1 MGSARQLFYDTQFS
15 SIWWWKASVCS
26 LQLRC
31 VWDAAED
38 RLFVW
43 HFLTMLS
50 SCLCHADG
58 WLVICIHVYITSM
71 EDSNLMGNET
81 DRISNVLKLRN
92 FKKSR
97 FYWTVIVCYCLW
109 SANYWNF
116 RAWLSRCLMTV
127 TQSLLCWLISP
138 VWLANGMN
146 TTSRMTARNTWLIL
160 GTKIFVTF
168 IWLIVQID
176 TSSGISLYNSY
187 LFSLEL
193 SVLIT
198 WEME

>member
-81 DRISNVLKLRN
+81 DRISNVWNEEILRKVG
-92 FKKSR
+92 FIEQLL
-97 FYWTVIVCYCLW
+97 FVIRELFVL
-109 SANYWNF
+109 NF
-116 RAWLSRCLMTV
+116 RACLSRCLMTV

-176 TSSGISLYNSY
+176 TSNGISLYNSY